1 MNRQNTVYRFAN
13 FFTLGILKESKE
25 GRAGVFCIFFWAY
38 FIFLELLTGNAL
50 FNGRPLNFNA

>member
-1 MNRQNTVYRFAN
+1 VYRFAN